1 MQGAVVYRW
10 SGIVPGRERAAIQL
24 MRDSNAFSDKMV
36 AEGRVTDWAW
46 YVSGQGGAS
55 YYIARGEM
63 EQLMANASDPESLA
77 LRSRSELILQDYV
90 WGYFATGESVEIM
103 LGLFEQSVGQLD

>member
-24 MRDSNAFSDKMV
+24 MRDSNAYSDRMV

-55 YYIARGEM
+55 YFIARGEM
-63 EQLMANASDPESLA
+63 EQLMADTGDPELLA
-77 LRSRSELILQDYV
+77 LRSRSELILQEYV
-90 WGYFATGESVEIM
+90 WGYFATGESVGSM
-103 LGLFEQSVGQLD
+103 LDLFEQTLEQLD